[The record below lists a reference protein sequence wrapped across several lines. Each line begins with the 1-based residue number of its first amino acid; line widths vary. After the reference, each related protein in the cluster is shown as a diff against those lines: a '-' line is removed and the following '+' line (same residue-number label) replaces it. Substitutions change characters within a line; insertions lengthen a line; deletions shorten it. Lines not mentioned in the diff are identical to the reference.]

1 MKQSISKR
9 VHEFETDQGGIKW
22 KILRAHRKNRNVVI
36 ITTNI
41 KNKTNKNNFIQLL
54 EYSFKFSEG
63 IPL

>member
-1 MKQSISKR
+1 MKQSINKR

-22 KILRAHRKNRNVVI
+22 KILREHRKSRNVVI

-54 EYSFKFSEG
+54 EYSFKFSDG